1 MDNQMIF
8 IMIFWAMFYLAFIL
22 LLPRS
27 LYLIW
32 KKRRITGLIAM
43 AIFVAPIIFTYI
55 ALPELDCIFEAEDP
69 SICTAE
75 NNWEY

>member
-8 IMIFWAMFYLAFIL
+8 IMVFWAMFYLAFIL

-27 LYLIW
+27 IYLIW

-43 AIFVAPIIFTYI
+43 AIFLAPIIFTYI
-55 ALPELDCIFEAEDP
+55 ALPELDICFLEEAE
-69 SICTAE
+69 
-75 NNWEY
+75 

>member
-1 MDNQMIF
+1 MIF
-8 IMIFWAMFYLAFIL
+8 TLVFLAMFYLAFFL

-27 LYLIW
+27 LYLFW
-32 KKRRITGLIAM
+32 KKRRIAGLIAM
-43 AIFVAPIIFTYI
+43 AIFLAPIIYVYI

>member
-1 MDNQMIF
+1 MIF
-8 IMIFWAMFYLAFIL
+8 TLVFLAMFYLAFFL
-22 LLPRS
+22 LLPFS
-27 LYLIW
+27 LYLFW
-32 KKRRITGLIAM
+32 KKRRIAGLIVLG
-43 AIFVAPIIFTYI
+43 IFLAPIIYVYI

>member
-1 MDNQMIF
+1 MIF
-8 IMIFWAMFYLAFIL
+8 SMVFYVIYYIVLIL
-22 LLPRS
+22 LLPFS
-27 LYLIW
+27 LYLFW

-43 AIFVAPIIFTYI
+43 AIFLAPIIYVYI

>member
-1 MDNQMIF
+1 MIF
-8 IMIFWAMFYLAFIL
+8 TLVFLAMFYLAIFL
-22 LLPRS
+22 LLPFS
-27 LYLIW
+27 LYLFW
-32 KKRRITGLIAM
+32 KKRRIAGLIAM
-43 AIFVAPIIFTYI
+43 AIFLAPIIYVYI

>member
-1 MDNQMIF
+1 MIF
-8 IMIFWAMFYLAFIL
+8 TLVFLAIFYLAFFL
-22 LLPRS
+22 LLPFS
-27 LYLIW
+27 LYLFW

-43 AIFVAPIIFTYI
+43 AIFLAPIIYVYI

>member
-1 MDNQMIF
+1 MIF
-8 IMIFWAMFYLAFIL
+8 SMVFYAIYYIVLIL
-22 LLPRS
+22 LLPFS
-27 LYLIW
+27 LYLFW
-32 KKRRITGLIAM
+32 KKRRIAGLIAM
-43 AIFVAPIIFTYI
+43 GIFLAPIIYVYI

>member
-1 MDNQMIF
+1 MIF
-8 IMIFWAMFYLAFIL
+8 TLVFLAIFYLAFFL
-22 LLPRS
+22 LLPFS
-27 LYLIW
+27 LYLFW
-32 KKRRITGLIAM
+32 KKRRIVGLIAM
-43 AIFVAPIIFTYI
+43 AIFLAPIIYVYI